1 MDKIEIIETNTLISK
16 QKIIRKKKQTNKK
29 FFYNIK
35 RGKIKNAKNTK
46 KISNP
51 TFKIKK
57 RIHLYIIIIVLFLTF
72 IILFLYKNLF
82 RKKYVEQK
90 IEDNKILF
98 NKTEVKD
105 FDEQFND
112 IQNYMNLVLNGT
124 VLDKDKIY
132 YPSKEPK
139 VSIVI
144 SAYNGEAFLK
154 TTILSIQNQDL
165 KDVEIVIV
173 DDGSKDNTVN
183 LVKELM
189 KTEPRI
195 VLYENGENKGSM
207 FTKTRGIL
215 LAKGKYVMTLDEDDI
230 YTQRDAFSYLYE
242 EAEKNNIDILK
253 FIFRH
258 SGARIPRYGSSYGNK
273 TGIITQPELSNFMYY
288 IDSKGRVKQNGGNL
302 VNVFVRTKIFKKAI
316 SLIDEKNLNTKMLCH
331 EDFILFFLLTR
342 TANNLKCINRLFYA
356 VLHTWKNS
364 NPKIKERNEIK
375 GINMKNN
382 KCFAFINFLEIL
394 FKNTKNTVEDKKIAF
409 SQLETWYLR
418 NYCRSNKDSREKA
431 IEVFK
436 LYLGC
441 EYISNEDK
449 KKIQNFINSS

>member
-29 FFYNIK
+29 FFYK
-35 RGKIKNAKNTK
+35 RGKIKNAKNMK

-165 KDVEIVIV
+165 KDIKIIIV
-173 DDGSKDNTVN
+173 DDDSKDNSVN
-183 LVKELM
+183 LIKELM

-195 VLYENGENKGSM
+195 VLLENKEN
-207 FTKTRGIL
+207 RGQL
-215 LAKGKYVMTLDEDDI
+215 YSVSRGVLNSKGKYLMFLYEDDI
-230 YTQRDAFSYLYE
+230 YVQRDAFSSLYTE
-242 EAEKNNIDILK
+242 SEKNNLDILY
-253 FIFRH
+253 FM
-258 SGARIPRYGSSYGNK
+258 GANSEQLAPRSRRRFSDTK
-273 TGIITQPELSNFMYY
+273 TIKYQPELGDLMYHLDSNGKVWQFYGSLALLF
-288 IDSKGRVKQNGGNL
+288 IKTHLCK
-302 VNVFVRTKIFKKAI
+302 KIIK
-316 SLIDEKNLNTKMLCH
+316 LIDEKNLNTHMNYH
-331 EDFILFFLLTR
+331 VDFIIMFLLFR
-342 TANNLKCINRLFYA
+342 NAYNFKSFNRLFH
-356 VLHTWKNS
+356 VWLHIWK
-364 NPKIKERNEIK
+364 
-375 GINMKNN
+375 KNDPN
-382 KCFAFINFLEIL
+382 VKFRTEVKMHNQNNQKCFAYLNFYEIL
-394 FKNTKNTVEDKKIAF
+394 FKNTNNTFKDKKIAF
-409 SQLETWYLR
+409 SQIEDSYLKTH
-418 NYCRSNKDSREKA
+418 CRTNKDNRERA

-436 LYLGC
+436 IYLNC
-441 EYISNEDK
+441 KYISNEDK
-449 KKIQNFINSS
+449 KKIRDFIKVNNL